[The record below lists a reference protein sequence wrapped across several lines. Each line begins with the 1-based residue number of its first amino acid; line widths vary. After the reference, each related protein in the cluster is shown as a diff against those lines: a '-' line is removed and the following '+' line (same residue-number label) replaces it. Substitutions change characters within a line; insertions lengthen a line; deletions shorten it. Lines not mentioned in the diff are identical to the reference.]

1 MFEDGVGVE
10 TDAGR
15 AAELYEQAACGQ
27 AGILA
32 EVAQIYKV
40 AADEGDAHAIRCLV
54 VLRGVVDG
62 GVND

>member
-1 MFEDGVGVE
+1 MIAIVDTITPVLFRYTSRQHVVKRGFW
-10 TDAGR
+10 R
-15 AAELYEQAACGQ
+15 S
-27 AGILA
+27 
-32 EVAQIYKV
+32 AQIYKV